1 MPMNINV
8 TNSALLVLDFQNT
21 VVSNYF
27 SEDEIE
33 PILANTTKLI
43 KTARH
48 AKIPVI
54 YVAVGFR
61 PGHPEINPDNRI
73 FTAVKNYGLFLL
85 EEEGTKIHDLVKP
98 LNEEP
103 VIIKNRIGAFSGTE
117 LETILRS
124 QKIGTLIMAGL
135 TTTGVVLSTVRQ
147 AFDLDYRIIIA
158 CDCCADPDKQAH
170 DVLIENILTL
180 HADVLTT
187 REIASSIK

>member
-1 MPMNINV
+1 MPMSINV
-8 TNSALLVLDFQNT
+8 TNSALLVMDFQNT
-21 VVSNYF
+21 IISNYF

-33 PILANTTKLI
+33 PILANAAELI

-48 AKIPVI
+48 ANIPVI

-61 PGHPEINPDNRI
+61 PGHPEINSDNRI
-73 FTAVKNYGLFLL
+73 FAAVKNYGLFIVD
-85 EEEGTKIHDLVKP
+85 EEGTKIHDLVKP
-98 LNEEP
+98 QNEEP

-124 QKIGTLIMAGL
+124 QKIETLIMAGL

-187 REIASSIK
+187 KAITSSIK